1 MFKNTL
7 KTALIGGSLLASGL
21 ASALNFNEAFE
32 GQWIESG
39 AENAGNGQAF
49 AFEYIK
55 SGPEQGIMFL
65 SGYVYDDAGEQFWLF
80 GQTPVLDGNF
90 SFDFDI
96 QVIQGGQ
103 FVANPTASGLDITK
117 FGDASLVVDTCRGMN
132 LSINNIASDRV
143 AATSVDVSLVPF
155 DEIGGQLR
163 DASVC
168 PYQEAFT
175 ACPSFAT
182 AGPIERSCS
191 VSGTLTG
198 DITLTNNAT
207 WVLSGGVFV
216 GGDNTTPANMTVEPG
231 TRIVGAS
238 GNDFIAIQ
246 RGSKIFAEG
255 TPNAPIVFSGPF
267 NAGAAEAG
275 PGNWGGLVINGNAPI
290 NVCNDDDFAN
300 CSAVGEGGAGSY
312 GGGDANDSSGVLKY
326 VRVQFGGFKIN
337 DTNELNG
344 IAFQGVGAGTVVDY
358 IQVHANED
366 DGIEFFG
373 GTVNAK
379 HVVLTDIRDD
389 SLDWTQGWNGNVQYV
404 LIQQNP
410 DTAVD
415 KDRGFESDNFDDGN
429 DNNPRSQPLIANATL
444 IGAAADGRDT
454 IGMILKE
461 GTGGNITNSIV
472 TGFESCL
479 DIDDST
485 TFAAAGA
492 PDNLTGVL
500 TINNTIFDCPVNF
513 QEDGDG
519 TFTVEAFFNAQMGN
533 VTQTV
538 NLENGFIPADNTV
551 RGFTIDATR
560 FGAFFDKVDYAGAFD
575 SQSAAWTNGWT
586 DFLVT
591 D

>member
-80 GQTPVLDGNF
+80 GQTPVLDGDF
-90 SFDFDI
+90 SFDFDV

-117 FGDASLVVDTCRGMN
+117 FGDANLVVDTCRGMN
-132 LSINNIASDRV
+132 LSISNINSDRV
-143 AATSVDVSLVPF
+143 AASSVDVSLVPF

-175 ACPSFAT
+175 GCPGFAA

-198 DITLTNNAT
+198 DITFTNDTT

-216 GGDNTTPANMTVEPG
+216 GGDNTTPANLTVEPG

-238 GNDFIAIQ
+238 GNDFIAVQ

-255 TPNAPIVFSGPF
+255 NPTAPIVFSGPF
-267 NAGAAEAG
+267 NASADEAG

-290 NVCNDDDFAN
+290 NVCNDNDFAN

-389 SLDWTQGWNGNVQYV
+389 SLDWTQGWNGSVQYV

-519 TFTVEAFFNAQMGN
+519 TFTVETFFNAQMGK
-533 VTQTV
+533 
-538 NLENGFIPADNTV
+538 
-551 RGFTIDATR
+551 R
-560 FGAFFDKVDYAGAFD
+560 D
-575 SQSAAWTNGWT
+575 SNCQFRKWFHPS
-586 DFLVT
+586 
-591 D
+591 

>member
-7 KTALIGGSLLASGL
+7 KTALIGGSLLATGL

-39 AENAGNGQAF
+39 ANNAGNAQAF

-55 SGPEQGIMFL
+55 SGPEQGTMFL

-80 GQTPVLDGNF
+80 GQTPVLDGEF
-90 SFDFDI
+90 EFTFDVQTI
-96 QVIQGGQ
+96 SGGQ
-103 FVANPTASGLDITK
+103 FTEPPAGDLTQTT
-117 FGDASLVVDTCRGMN
+117 FGSATLTVNTCRDMN
-132 LSINNIASDRV
+132 LVIGSIDSDRV
-143 AATSVDVSLVPF
+143 AAPSVEVDLVPF
-155 DEIGGQLR
+155 DEVGGTLR

-175 ACPSFAT
+175 ACPDFAS
-182 AGPIERSCS
+182 AGPIPRSCS
-191 VSGTLTG
+191 VNGTLTG
-198 DITLTNNAT
+198 DITFTNNAT
-207 WVLSGGVFV
+207 WVLSGGVFI
-216 GGDNTTPANMTVEPG
+216 GGDNETPANLTVEPG

-238 GNDFIAIQ
+238 GNDFIAVQ

-255 TPNAPIVFSGPF
+255 SVNAPIVFSGPF
-267 NAGAAEAG
+267 NAGAPEAG

-290 NVCNDDDFAN
+290 NVCDDSVAFED

-312 GGGDANDSSGVLKY
+312 GGGNPNDSSGVLKY

-344 IAFQGVGAGTVVDY
+344 IAFQGVGAGTVVDF

-389 SLDWTQGWNGNVQYV
+389 SLDWTQGWDGKVQYI

-410 DTAVD
+410 SASVD

-429 DNNPRSQPLIANATL
+429 DNNPRSQPLISNATL
-444 IGAAADGRDT
+444 IGAAADGKDT

-479 DIDDST
+479 DIDDDP
-485 TFAAAGA
+485 TFTAAGA

-519 TFTVEAFFNAQMGN
+519 SFTVEAFFNAQSGN

-538 NLENGFIPADNTV
+538 NLTNGFIPADNTV
-551 RGFTIDATR
+551 RGFMIDASR
-560 FGAFFDKVDYAGAFD
+560 FGDFFDKVDYAGAFD
-575 SQSAAWTNGWT
+575 GQNAAWTNGWT
-586 DFLVT
+586 EFLIT
-591 D
+591 N